1 MRAKSALRVQR
12 AGEGAHAK
20 GVNLMIKKLIAVAAL
35 ALCLALAGCVA
46 SAHAQDQASKPLV
59 TIDPISPSP
68 TPSDIAPA
76 ATGIVD
82 TVLVDVYPGVT
93 FKAAHGCGCTVP
105 GSKQE
110 MFPAGT
116 PAVLVKITLTGKWKP
131 SQGDQTTQDVTGL
144 NLGNTKFDGRPER
157 AVLDT
162 ADGPAAA
169 AAAGLP
175 WLPDGLFADHRDWT
189 IPNDQGRSFAAVWY
203 LPPGVDRLL
212 LTVDVPSEGMP
223 NDLIVPLPADAVRA
237 SNPGGE

>member
-1 MRAKSALRVQR
+1 
-12 AGEGAHAK
+12 
-20 GVNLMIKKLIAVAAL
+20 MITKLIALAAL
-35 ALCLALAGCVA
+35 GSTLALTGCVA
-46 SAHAQDQASKPLV
+46 SAHAQAQASKPLV

-68 TPSDIAPA
+68 TATAVAPA

-82 TVLVDVYPGVT
+82 TVLVDVYPGTT
-93 FKAAHGCGCTVP
+93 FTSTHGCGCTVP
-105 GSKQE
+105 GSKHE

-116 PAVLVKITLTGKWKP
+116 PAVLMKITLTGKWKP

-144 NLGNTKFDGRPER
+144 NLGDTKFDGRPER

-162 ADGPAAA
+162 SDGPRAAA
-169 AAAGLP
+169 KAGLP
-175 WLPDGLFADHRDWT
+175 WLPDGLFAGHRDWT
-189 IPNDQGRSFAAVWY
+189 IPNDHGRSFAAVWY

>member
-1 MRAKSALRVQR
+1 
-12 AGEGAHAK
+12 
-20 GVNLMIKKLIAVAAL
+20 MIKKLIALTAL
-35 ALCLALAGCVA
+35 APCLALAGCVA
-46 SAHAQDQASKPLV
+46 SAHAQDEASKPLV
-59 TIDPISPSP
+59 TIDPIGPSP
-68 TPSDIAPA
+68 TPLTVAPA

-93 FKAAHGCGCTVP
+93 FKSTRGCGCTVP

-131 SQGDQTTQDVTGL
+131 SQGSETTQDVSGL
-144 NLGNTKFDGRPER
+144 NLGDTKFDGRPER

-162 ADGPAAA
+162 ADGPDAAA
-169 AAAGLP
+169 DAGLP
-175 WLPDGLFADHRDWT
+175 WLPDGLFAGHRDWT
-189 IPNDQGRSFAAVWY
+189 IPNDRSRSFAAVWY

-212 LTVDVPSEGMP
+212 LTVDIPSEGMP